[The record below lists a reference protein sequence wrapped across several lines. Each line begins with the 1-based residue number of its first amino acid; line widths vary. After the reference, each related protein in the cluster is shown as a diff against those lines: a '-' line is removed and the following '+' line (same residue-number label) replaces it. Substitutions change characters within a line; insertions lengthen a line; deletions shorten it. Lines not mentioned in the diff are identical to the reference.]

1 MRIIKALLLLCI
13 FLIADPIE
21 IHVEK
26 NKNYNKYI
34 KDLNLVG
41 DWNIQTE
48 RYFIDF
54 ILTAGSNWDISF
66 EKNHEILLDNQP
78 REMFWKYDNEKGEI
92 SIYNKKEITIYGG
105 DEIILKEYIGNKCFK
120 AELNKNHQIKMCK
133 TKGTIVNKV
142 KELIKIEMK

>member
-13 FLIADPIE
+13 FLIAGPIE

-41 DWNIQTE
+41 EWNIQTE

-133 TKGTIVNKV
+133 TKGKIVNNV
-142 KELIKIEMK
+142 KDLIKIEMK

>member
-1 MRIIKALLLLCI
+1 MRIIKSLLLLCI

-26 NKNYNKYI
+26 NKNQNKYI

-54 ILTAGSNWDISF
+54 ILTAGSSWDISF
-66 EKNHEILLDNQP
+66 EKNHEILLNNQP
-78 REMFWKYDNEKGEI
+78 REMFWKYDSEKGKI
-92 SIYNKKEITIYGG
+92 SIYNKKEITIYSG

-120 AELNKNHQIKMCK
+120 AELNKNYKVKMCK
-133 TKGTIVNKV
+133 TKGNIVNNV
-142 KELIKIEMK
+142 KELIKIDMK

>member
-1 MRIIKALLLLCI
+1 MRILKTLLLLCI

-26 NKNYNKYI
+26 NKNQNKYI

-54 ILTAGSNWDISF
+54 ILTAGSNWDINF
-66 EKNHEILLDNQP
+66 EKNQEILLDNQP
-78 REMFWKYDNEKGEI
+78 REMFWKYDNEKGKI

-133 TKGTIVNKV
+133 TKGTIVNNV

>member
-21 IHVEK
+21 IHEEK
-26 NKNYNKYI
+26 NKNQNKYI

-78 REMFWKYDNEKGEI
+78 REMFWKYDNEKGKI

-105 DEIILKEYIGNKCFK
+105 DEIVLKEYIGNKCFK
-120 AELNKNHQIKMCK
+120 AELNKNYQIKMCK
-133 TKGTIVNKV
+133 TKGKIVNNV
-142 KELIKIEMK
+142 KDLIKIEMK

>member
-1 MRIIKALLLLCI
+1 MRILKALLLLCI

-26 NKNYNKYI
+26 NKNQNKYI

-54 ILTAGSNWDISF
+54 ILTAGSSWDISF

-78 REMFWKYDNEKGEI
+78 REMFWKYDNEKGKI

-105 DEIILKEYIGNKCFK
+105 DEIVLKEYIGNKCFK
-120 AELNKNHQIKMCK
+120 AELNKNYQIKMCK
-133 TKGTIVNKV
+133 TKGKIVNNV
-142 KELIKIEMK
+142 KDLIKIEMK

>member
-1 MRIIKALLLLCI
+1 MRIIATLSLFCI

-41 DWNIQTE
+41 DQNIQTE

-120 AELNKNHQIKMCK
+120 AELNKNYQIKMCK
-133 TKGTIVNKV
+133 TRGTIVNNV
-142 KELIKIEMK
+142 KKLIKIDMK

>member
-1 MRIIKALLLLCI
+1 MRILKALLLLCI

-78 REMFWKYDNEKGEI
+78 REMFWKYDNEKGKI
-92 SIYNKKEITIYGG
+92 SIYNKKEITIYSG

-120 AELNKNHQIKMCK
+120 AELNKNYKIKMCK
-133 TKGTIVNKV
+133 TKGTIVNNV

>member
-1 MRIIKALLLLCI
+1 VRIIKSLLLLCI

-26 NKNYNKYI
+26 NKNQNKYI

-54 ILTAGSNWDISF
+54 ILTAGSSWDISF

-78 REMFWKYDNEKGEI
+78 REMFWKYNNEKGEI

-133 TKGTIVNKV
+133 TKGTIVNNV
-142 KELIKIEMK
+142 KDLIKIEMK

>member
-1 MRIIKALLLLCI
+1 MRILKTLLLLCI

-78 REMFWKYDNEKGEI
+78 REMFWKYDNEKGKI

-105 DEIILKEYIGNKCFK
+105 DEIIIKEYIGNKCFK
-120 AELNKNHQIKMCK
+120 AELNKKYQIKMCK
-133 TKGTIVNKV
+133 TKGNIVNNV

>member
-1 MRIIKALLLLCI
+1 MRIITALSLFCI

-21 IHVEK
+21 IHIDKK
-26 NKNYNKYI
+26 NKQEKYI
-34 KDLNLVG
+34 RDLNLVG

-54 ILTAGSNWDISF
+54 ILTAGSSWDISF

-78 REMFWKYDNEKGEI
+78 REMFWKYENEKGEI

-105 DEIILKEYIGNKCFK
+105 DEIILKEYVGSKCFK

-133 TKGTIVNKV
+133 TKGTIVNNV

>member
-21 IHVEK
+21 IHIEK
-26 NKNYNKYI
+26 KNNKEKYI

-41 DWNIQTE
+41 DWSIEAE

-54 ILTAGSNWDISF
+54 IITAGNKWDVNF
-66 EKNHEILLDNQP
+66 EKNNEILLDNQP
-78 REMFWKYDNEKGEI
+78 REMFWKYDNAKGEI
-92 SIYNKKEITIYGG
+92 RIYNKKEITIYSG

-120 AELNKNHQIKMCK
+120 AELNKNYKIKMCK
-133 TKGTIVNKV
+133 TKGSIVNNV
-142 KELIKIEMK
+142 KDLIKIDMK

>member
-1 MRIIKALLLLCI
+1 VRILKTLLLLCI

-21 IHVEK
+21 IHIEK

-41 DWNIQTE
+41 NWNIQTE

-66 EKNHEILLDNQP
+66 EKNHEILLDNKP
-78 REMFWKYDNEKGEI
+78 REMFWKYDNEKGKI

-133 TKGTIVNKV
+133 KKGKIVNNV

>member
-1 MRIIKALLLLCI
+1 MRILKALLLLCI

-78 REMFWKYDNEKGEI
+78 REMFWKYDNEKGKI

-120 AELNKNHQIKMCK
+120 AELNKNYKVNMCK
-133 TKGTIVNKV
+133 TKGSIVNNIKD
-142 KELIKIEMK
+142 LIKIDMK

>member
-1 MRIIKALLLLCI
+1 MRILKALLLLCI

-78 REMFWKYDNEKGEI
+78 RKMFWKYDNEKGEI
-92 SIYNKKEITIYGG
+92 SIYNKKEITIYSG

-120 AELNKNHQIKMCK
+120 AELNKNYKIKMCK
-133 TKGTIVNKV
+133 TKGSIVNNIKD
-142 KELIKIEMK
+142 LIKIDMK

>member
-1 MRIIKALLLLCI
+1 MRILKTLLLLCI

-54 ILTAGSNWDISF
+54 ILTAGSSWDISF

-78 REMFWKYDNEKGEI
+78 REMFWKYDNEKGKI

-105 DEIILKEYIGNKCFK
+105 DEIIIKEYIGNKCFK
-120 AELNKNHQIKMCK
+120 AELNKNYQIKMCK
-133 TKGTIVNKV
+133 TKGNIVNNV

>member
-1 MRIIKALLLLCI
+1 MRILKTLLLLCI

-26 NKNYNKYI
+26 NKNQNKYI

-54 ILTAGSNWDISF
+54 ILTAGSSWDISF
-66 EKNHEILLDNQP
+66 KKNHEILLDNQP
-78 REMFWKYDNEKGEI
+78 REMFWKYDNEKGKI

-133 TKGTIVNKV
+133 TKGTIVNNV
-142 KELIKIEMK
+142 KELIKIDMK

>member
-1 MRIIKALLLLCI
+1 MRILKALLLLCI

-34 KDLNLVG
+34 KNLNLVG

-66 EKNHEILLDNQP
+66 KKNHEILLDNQP
-78 REMFWKYDNEKGEI
+78 REMFWKYDNEKGKI

-120 AELNKNHQIKMCK
+120 AELNKNYQIKMCK
-133 TKGTIVNKV
+133 IKGRIVNNI
-142 KELIKIEMK
+142 KELIKIDMK

>member
-1 MRIIKALLLLCI
+1 MRILKALLLLCI

-54 ILTAGSNWDISF
+54 ILTAGSSWDISF

-78 REMFWKYDNEKGEI
+78 REMFWKYDNEKGKI

-105 DEIILKEYIGNKCFK
+105 DEIIIKEYIGNKCFK
-120 AELNKNHQIKMCK
+120 AELNKNYQIKMCK
-133 TKGTIVNKV
+133 TKGKIVNNV
-142 KELIKIEMK
+142 KDLIKIEMK

>member
-26 NKNYNKYI
+26 KNNQEKYI

-48 RYFIDF
+48 RYFINF
-54 ILTAGSNWDISF
+54 ILTAGSSWDISF

-78 REMFWKYDNEKGEI
+78 REMFWKYDSEKGKI

-120 AELNKNHQIKMCK
+120 AELNKNYKIKMCK
-133 TKGTIVNKV
+133 TKGSIVNNIKD
-142 KELIKIEMK
+142 LIKIDMK

>member
-1 MRIIKALLLLCI
+1 MRIIKSLLLLCI

-26 NKNYNKYI
+26 NKNQNKYI

-54 ILTAGSNWDISF
+54 ILTAGSSWDISF

-78 REMFWKYDNEKGEI
+78 REMFWKYDSEKGKI
-92 SIYNKKEITIYGG
+92 SIYNKKEITIYSG
-105 DEIILKEYIGNKCFK
+105 DEIILKEYIGNKCFQ
-120 AELNKNHQIKMCK
+120 AELNKNYKVKMCK
-133 TKGTIVNKV
+133 TKGNIVNNV
-142 KELIKIEMK
+142 KELIKIDMK

>member
-1 MRIIKALLLLCI
+1 MRIIKALLLFCI

-26 NKNYNKYI
+26 NKNHNKYI
-34 KDLNLVG
+34 KDLNLIG

-48 RYFIDF
+48 RCFIDF

-66 EKNHEILLDNQP
+66 EKNQEILLDNQP
-78 REMFWKYDNEKGEI
+78 REMFWKYDNEKGKI

-120 AELNKNHQIKMCK
+120 AELNKNYQIKMCK
-133 TKGTIVNKV
+133 TKGKIVNNV
-142 KELIKIEMK
+142 KDLIKIEMK

>member
-1 MRIIKALLLLCI
+1 MRILKALLLLCI

-78 REMFWKYDNEKGEI
+78 REMFWKYNKEKGEI

-105 DEIILKEYIGNKCFK
+105 DEIVLKEYIGNKCFK
-120 AELNKNHQIKMCK
+120 AELNKNYQIKMCK
-133 TKGTIVNKV
+133 TKGNIVNNV

>member
-54 ILTAGSNWDISF
+54 ILTAGSSWDISF

-78 REMFWKYDNEKGEI
+78 REMFWKYNKEKGEI

-105 DEIILKEYIGNKCFK
+105 DEIVLKEYIGNKCFK

-133 TKGTIVNKV
+133 TKGKILNNV
-142 KELIKIEMK
+142 KDLIKIEMK

>member
-1 MRIIKALLLLCI
+1 MRILKALLLFCI

-21 IHVEK
+21 IHIEK
-26 NKNYNKYI
+26 KNNQEKYI

-66 EKNHEILLDNQP
+66 EKNHEILLDNKP
-78 REMFWKYDNEKGEI
+78 REMFWDYDNEKRKI
-92 SIYNKKEITIYGG
+92 SIYNKKELTMYIG
-105 DEIILKEYIGNKCFK
+105 DEIIIKEYIGNKCFK
-120 AELNKNHQIKMCK
+120 AELNKNHKIKMCK
-133 TKGTIVNKV
+133 IKGILINNV
-142 KELIKIEMK
+142 KDLIKIDMK

>member
-1 MRIIKALLLLCI
+1 MRILKALLLLCI

-54 ILTAGSNWDISF
+54 ILTAGSSWDISF

-78 REMFWKYDNEKGEI
+78 REMFWKYDNEKGKI

-120 AELNKNHQIKMCK
+120 AELNKNYQIKMCK
-133 TKGTIVNKV
+133 TKGKIVNNV
-142 KELIKIEMK
+142 KDLIKIEMK

>member
-1 MRIIKALLLLCI
+1 MRIITTLSLFCI
-13 FLIADPIE
+13 FLISDPLE

-54 ILTAGSNWDISF
+54 ILTAGSNWNISF

-92 SIYNKKEITIYGG
+92 SIYNK
-105 DEIILKEYIGNKCFK
+105 
-120 AELNKNHQIKMCK
+120 
-133 TKGTIVNKV
+133 
-142 KELIKIEMK
+142 

>member
-1 MRIIKALLLLCI
+1 MRILKTLLLLCI

-41 DWNIQTE
+41 DWKIKTE

-54 ILTAGSNWDISF
+54 ILTTGSNWDISF
-66 EKNHEILLDNQP
+66 EKNQEILLDNKP
-78 REMFWKYDNEKGEI
+78 RQMFWKYNNKKGKI

-120 AELNKNHQIKMCK
+120 AELNKNYQIKMCK
-133 TKGTIVNKV
+133 TKGKIVNNV
-142 KELIKIEMK
+142 KELIKIDMK

>member
-1 MRIIKALLLLCI
+1 MRILKALLLLCI

-26 NKNYNKYI
+26 NKNQNKYI

-54 ILTAGSNWDISF
+54 ILTAGSSWDISF

-78 REMFWKYDNEKGEI
+78 REMFWKYDNEKGKI

-120 AELNKNHQIKMCK
+120 AELNKNYKIKICK
-133 TKGTIVNKV
+133 TQGSIVNNV
-142 KELIKIEMK
+142 KDLIKIDMK

>member
-1 MRIIKALLLLCI
+1 MRILKTLLLLCI

-26 NKNYNKYI
+26 NKNQNKYI

-41 DWNIQTE
+41 DWNIKTE

-54 ILTAGSNWDISF
+54 ILTAGSSWDISF

-78 REMFWKYDNEKGEI
+78 REMFWKYDKEKGEI

-133 TKGTIVNKV
+133 TKGTIVNNI

>member
-26 NKNYNKYI
+26 NKNQNKYI

-54 ILTAGSNWDISF
+54 ILTAGSSWDISF

-78 REMFWKYDNEKGEI
+78 REMFWKYDSEKGKI
-92 SIYNKKEITIYGG
+92 SIYNKKEITIYSG
-105 DEIILKEYIGNKCFK
+105 DEIILKKYIGNKCFK
-120 AELNKNHQIKMCK
+120 AELNKNYKVKMCK
-133 TKGTIVNKV
+133 TKGNIVNNV
-142 KELIKIEMK
+142 KELIKIDMK

>member
-1 MRIIKALLLLCI
+1 MRIITTLSLFCI

-26 NKNYNKYI
+26 NKNHNKYI
-34 KDLNLVG
+34 KDLNLIG

-48 RYFIDF
+48 RCFIDF

-66 EKNHEILLDNQP
+66 EKNQEILLDNQP
-78 REMFWKYDNEKGEI
+78 REMFWKYDNEKGKI

-120 AELNKNHQIKMCK
+120 AELNKNYQIKMCK
-133 TKGTIVNKV
+133 TKGKIVNNV
-142 KELIKIEMK
+142 KDLIKIEMK

>member
-26 NKNYNKYI
+26 NKNQNKYI

-54 ILTAGSNWDISF
+54 ILTAGSSWDISF

-78 REMFWKYDNEKGEI
+78 REMFWKYDSEKGKI
-92 SIYNKKEITIYGG
+92 SIYNKKEITIYSG

-120 AELNKNHQIKMCK
+120 AELNKNYKVKMCK
-133 TKGTIVNKV
+133 TKGNIVNNV
-142 KELIKIEMK
+142 KELIKIDMK